1 MLPDFNRLRVF
12 YHIYNE
18 QSSTAAAKLL
28 HITQSGVSQHLKKL
42 EEEMQAP
49 LFTRVNR
56 RLVPTS
62 AGKKLYEIVR
72 HFMLELEQGVQ
83 NINRST
89 ENPSGLLR
97 IGAPSEF
104 GKSYIPRIFSSFH
117 KKYPE
122 VSLHLEIGD
131 PKVLFTMVAEGA
143 LDFAYIDILPI
154 FIDTPGGMSS
164 YIIEPVV
171 HEEFILACS
180 RHYYESNIETPTYDN
195 LLRLNYIGYKRDL
208 ALFHSWFSLHF
219 DKEPVSLKMP
229 FSVDSA
235 QAIISAIELDLGLGI
250 TVSHFMTQQINEGS
264 IVPILV
270 TEKKLKNT
278 IACVRFREK
287 KQTITETGFQHHLRR
302 ELAMIS
308 DLFINT

>member
-12 YHIYNE
+12 YYIYTE

-42 EEEMQAP
+42 EEEMQAT

-62 AGKKLYEIVR
+62 AGTKLYEIVR
-72 HFMLELEQGVQ
+72 HFMSELEQGVKS
-83 NINRST
+83 INRST
-89 ENPSGLLR
+89 ETPAGLLR

-104 GKSYIPRIFSSFH
+104 GKSYIPRIFTSFH
-117 KKYPE
+117 QKYPE

-131 PKVLFTMVAEGA
+131 PKVLFSMVAEGS

-154 FIDTPGGMSS
+154 FIDTPGGVTS

-180 RHYYESNIETPTYDN
+180 RKYYERNVTKLTYDN
-195 LLRLNYIGYKRDL
+195 LIHLDYIGYKRDL

-219 DKEPVSLKMP
+219 NTVPSSLNLP
-229 FSVDSA
+229 FTVDSA
-235 QAIISAIELDLGLGI
+235 QAIITAIELDLGLGI
-250 TVSHFMTQQINEGS
+250 TVSHFMTQQITEGS

-270 TEKKLKNT
+270 TDKKLQNT

-287 KQTITETGFQHHLRR
+287 KQTITETSFQHHLRR
-302 ELAMIS
+302 QLVMIS
-308 DLFINT
+308 DLFIDT